1 MVTRVELLKHLKRIP
16 RNTIQQEVH
25 QSVTT
30 VAVQTIW
37 QRIAK
42 LHAKSENSGQAGT
55 SIRNSASNSGG
66 KGQIGTTS
74 KNSVT
79 RQVDTQET
87 RETKLVDT
95 VPEELSDL
103 LASDSNEGDV
113 ITIQAG
119 TGSRCAKVK
128 I

>member
-1 MVTRVELLKHLKRIP
+1 L
-16 RNTIQQEVH
+16 
-25 QSVTT
+25 
-30 VAVQTIW
+30 
-37 QRIAK
+37 AK
-42 LHAKSENSGQAGT
+42 NCKVAKSESSGQTGT
-55 SIRNSASNSGG
+55 STRNSASNSGG
-66 KGQIGTTS
+66 KGQTGTTS

-79 RQVDTQET
+79 RQVNTQET
-87 RETKLVDT
+87 REKKLVDT